1 MTHAV
6 TGNGSLLQL
15 PLVTTFDVIVS
26 RGLLEFATDIV
37 VAVILL
43 AAFAVFGLPALPD
56 NLAGAA
62 TALIVTAL
70 LGCGVGFVNAVL
82 QVLFRSWDKL
92 WSNATR
98 LLYFFSGIFYV
109 PGMMPDWARDIL
121 TWNPLLHRSTGFA
134 PRFSAHTS
142 PIGSTGPILQSARS
156 WRSGC
161 GLGIERALRRQLS
174 EPL

>member
-15 PLVTTFDVIVS
+15 PLVTPFDVIVS

-62 TALIVTAL
+62 SALIVTAF

-82 QVLFRSWDKL
+82 QVLFPSWDKL
-92 WSNATR
+92 WNNATR
-98 LLYFFSGIFYV
+98 LFYFFSGIFYV
-109 PGMMPDWARDIL
+109 PGIIPDWARDIL
-121 TWNPLLHRSTGFA
+121 TWNPLLHSIDWFRAAFFGA
-134 PRFSAHTS
+134 CQPHWLDRDYLA
-142 PIGSTGPILQSARS
+142 ICAILALV
-156 WRSGC
+156 C